1 VRSSRS
7 RRSHTSDDAAEIVVR
22 DAAPDDAGA
31 IAHVRAATWRHAYAH
46 LFTAEQL
53 GTISVDESATHWR
66 RIVQTARARSNT
78 LVAELGAVVVGFA
91 SSGVNWSGEEAH
103 VGELYAIYVLPETQ
117 GHGVGRELMTESV
130 RRLWGEGFTE
140 AMLWVFEDN
149 PRARR
154 FYELAGWVADGGAK
168 DERVIGTTAP
178 AVRYR
183 LTLEAPGQ

>member
-1 VRSSRS
+1 MYVRRNVETPPA
-7 RRSHTSDDAAEIVVR
+7 RSHT
-22 DAAPDDAGA
+22 
-31 IAHVRAATWRHAYAH
+31 H
-46 LFTAEQL
+46 
-53 GTISVDESATHWR
+53 
-66 RIVQTARARSNT
+66 
-78 LVAELGAVVVGFA
+78 VAELGASVVGFA
-91 SSGVNWSGEEAH
+91 SSGANWSGEDAR

-168 DERVIGTTAP
+168 DERVFGTTAP